1 MISIIA
7 SCQMLGGLHSGVQHI
22 LLCCVFVCLRPVS
35 CVPYAASFSGL
46 FIFECPVGIL

>member
-1 MISIIA
+1 
-7 SCQMLGGLHSGVQHI
+7 MLGGLHSGVQHI